1 MGQQE
6 HSMKTV
12 ILISAMWMKKWDL
25 LLIYYSYKGK
35 VEDEDWTAPKRI
47 EIVNDVF
54 SSLEKERLKGSKF
67 TILLYIDS
75 NLGQV
80 SEVEFQFSSFWP
92 CATIPLSV
100 YRKIETEL
108 KKNIW
113 FTPTAEGKN

>member
-12 ILISAMWMKKWDL
+12 ILISVMWMKKWDL

-75 NLGQV
+75 NSGQV
-80 SEVEFQFSSFWP
+80 SEVEFLLFLALRYNTFIRIS
-92 CATIPLSV
+92 
-100 YRKIETEL
+100 
-108 KKNIW
+108 
-113 FTPTAEGKN
+113 

>member
-67 TILLYIDS
+67 TILL
-75 NLGQV
+75 
-80 SEVEFQFSSFWP
+80 
-92 CATIPLSV
+92 LSL
-100 YRKIETEL
+100 IH
-108 KKNIW
+108 I
-113 FTPTAEGKN
+113 